1 MEEKT
6 LSSEMEQKATQMWT
20 VKVEQDP
27 DTGELVLPLP
37 ADLLSQMGWIE
48 GTDLFWEETDG
59 KGFILTDKKPEVSD
73 SDTDVGC

>member
-1 MEEKT
+1 MKQKT
-6 LSSEMEQKATQMWT
+6 LNSEMEQKVTQMWT

-59 KGFILTDKKPEVSD
+59 KNLILTAKKPEIPET
-73 SDTDVGC
+73 DTDVGC

>member
-1 MEEKT
+1 
-6 LSSEMEQKATQMWT
+6 MWT

-48 GTDLFWEETDG
+48 GTDLFWEQTAN
-59 KGFILTDKKPEVSD
+59 KGFILTDKKSEIPEV
-73 SDTDVGC
+73 DTDVGC

>member
-6 LSSEMEQKATQMWT
+6 LSSEMEQKVTQMWT

-59 KGFILTDKKPEVSD
+59 KNLILTDKKPEVSD
-73 SDTDVGC
+73 TDTDVGC

>member
-1 MEEKT
+1 MSLKR
-6 LSSEMEQKATQMWT
+6 EQKTTQMWT

-48 GTDLFWEETDG
+48 GTDLFWEQTAN
-59 KGFILTDKKPEVSD
+59 KGFILTDKKSEIPEV
-73 SDTDVGC
+73 DTDVGC

>member
-1 MEEKT
+1 
-6 LSSEMEQKATQMWT
+6 MWT

-48 GTDLFWEETDG
+48 GTDLFWEETAG
-59 KGFILTDKKPEVSD
+59 KNLILTDKKPEVSD
-73 SDTDVGC
+73 TDTDVGC

>member
-6 LSSEMEQKATQMWT
+6 LSSEMEQKVTQMWT

-27 DTGELVLPLP
+27 NTGELVLPLP

-48 GTDLFWEETDG
+48 GTDLFWEETEG
-59 KGFILTDKKPEVSD
+59 KNLILTDKKPEVSQT
-73 SDTDVGC
+73 DTDVGC

>member
-6 LSSEMEQKATQMWT
+6 LSSETEQKVTQMWT

-27 DTGELVLPLP
+27 ETGELVLPLP

-48 GTDLFWEETDG
+48 GTDLFWEETEG
-59 KGFILTDKKPEVSD
+59 KNLILTDKKPEVSQT
-73 SDTDVGC
+73 DTDVGC